1 MMNMGCLHLWPIGP
15 ELALGGG
22 ALLSVP
28 LAALTLHRWRWLP
41 AVWASLVLLLAI
53 LLSALALAFPAQE
66 VFCGTYAL
74 DPFGSVFKL
83 IILGTAFLSLLVI
96 AAHFRGHDS
105 EGHAPPL
112 LLFAALGAVGLAGS
126 LDLGLIV
133 LFLQLLSGASYL
145 LVGLARGQRLAN
157 EATMKYFV
165 YGAVALGVMAYG
177 LSFLYGL
184 TGSLNL
190 RLIGEA
196 LTGADPLWVW
206 VALILVLVGY
216 AFEITLVPFHF
227 WAPDVYEGASAPVA
241 GLISVL
247 PKVAGFAGLLR
258 LLLTAFPNGLIGWP
272 TLLAVL
278 AALTMVL
285 GNLAA
290 LRQQGLK
297 RLLAYS
303 SIAQAGY
310 VLMAVAAAPTAPEAL
325 TASGYYLAAYAFM
338 NIAAFAVVAQLERP
352 AGAGGVAVLRG
363 LGRTAPI
370 TAALLTLALL
380 SLAGFPPLAGFAGKV
395 LLFTAGL
402 NGGLGWLA
410 IFAAVNM
417 VVGLYFYLR
426 PISEMY
432 LQASERPPV
441 LERQPGYPLALWLCT
456 AGTLLLGLWPAPALT
471 LMAHLT
477 RLTP

>member
-1 MMNMGCLHLWPIGP
+1 MNMSCLQLWPIGP
-15 ELALGGG
+15 ELALGAG
-22 ALLSVP
+22 ALLGVP
-28 LAALTLHRWRWLP
+28 LAAFTLKRARWLTS
-41 AVWASLVLLLAI
+41 VWASLVLLLAMG
-53 LLSALALAFPAQE
+53 LAVQALAFPAQQ

-83 IILGTAFLSLLVI
+83 IILGTALLSLLVI
-96 AAHFRGHDS
+96 AAYFREHDS
-105 EGHAPPL
+105 APHAPVL
-112 LLFAALGAVGLAGS
+112 LLFASLGGVGLAGS
-126 LDLGLIV
+126 FDLGLIV

-145 LVGLARGQRLAN
+145 LVGLARGNRLAN

-190 RLIGEA
+190 ADIGTA
-196 LTGADPLWVW
+196 LVRADPVWVW

-247 PKVAGFAGLLR
+247 PKVAGFAGMLR
-258 LLLTAFPNGLIGWP
+258 LLLTAFPDGLVGWP

-278 AALTMVL
+278 AALTMLL

-310 VLMAVAAAPTAPEAL
+310 LLMAVAAAPTAPGAL
-325 TASGYYLAAYAFM
+325 SATGYYLAAYAFM
-338 NIAAFAVVAQLERP
+338 NIAAFTVAAQLERP
-352 AGAGGVAVLRG
+352 AGAGGVTLLRG
-363 LGRTAPI
+363 LGRTAPG
-370 TAALLTLALL
+370 TALALTLALL

-395 LLFTAGL
+395 LLFTPALSAGL
-402 NGGLGWLA
+402 SWLA
-410 IFAAVNM
+410 VFAAINM

-426 PISEMY
+426 PIGEMY
-432 LQASERPPV
+432 LSTSTASPP
-441 LERQPGYPLALWLCT
+441 LHRQPGYLLALWLCT
-456 AGTLLLGLWPAPALT
+456 AGTLLLGVWPAPALT
-471 LMAHLT
+471 LMS
-477 RLTP
+477 RLTALVH

>member
-1 MMNMGCLHLWPIGP
+1 MNMSCLQLWPIGP
-15 ELALGGG
+15 ELALGAG
-22 ALLSVP
+22 ALLGVP
-28 LAALTLHRWRWLP
+28 LAAFTLGRARWLTS
-41 AVWASLVLLLAI
+41 VWASLVLLLAMG
-53 LLSALALAFPAQE
+53 LAVQALSYPPQQ

-83 IILGTAFLSLLVI
+83 IILGTALLSLLMI
-96 AAHFRGHDS
+96 AAYFRGHDS
-105 EGHAPPL
+105 APHAPVL
-112 LLFAALGAVGLAGS
+112 LLFAALGGVGLAGS

-145 LVGLARGQRLAN
+145 MVGLARGKRLAN

-165 YGAVALGVMAYG
+165 YGAVALAVMAYG

-190 RLIGEA
+190 TAIGAA
-196 LTGADPLWVW
+196 LGGADPLWVW
-206 VALILVLVGY
+206 LALILVLVGY

-227 WAPDVYEGASAPVA
+227 WAPDVYEGSSAPVA

-258 LLLTAFPNGLIGWP
+258 LLLTAFPDGLVGWP

-278 AALTMVL
+278 AALTMLL

-310 VLMAVAAAPTAPEAL
+310 VLIAVAAAPKASSAL
-325 TASGYYLAAYAFM
+325 TAAGYYLAAYAFM
-338 NIAAFAVVAQLERP
+338 NIAAFTVAAQLERP
-352 AGAGGVAVLRG
+352 AGAGGVIDLRG
-363 LGRTAPI
+363 LGRSAPGTAL
-370 TAALLTLALL
+370 ALTVALL

-395 LLFTAGL
+395 LLFTPALSAGL
-402 NGGLGWLA
+402 SWLVV
-410 IFAAVNM
+410 FAAVNM

-432 LQASERPPV
+432 LQSSERPPA
-441 LERQPGYPLALWLCT
+441 LHRQPGYPVALGLCT

-471 LMAHLT
+471 LMG
-477 RLTP
+477 RLMTLIH